1 MTLQEIRLL
10 HAYNAWATNKL
21 FDALAACTAEETTRD
36 MKSSHGSILD
46 TMTHLVGAE
55 KIWLARWVGTPRA
68 TMLKQSDVPTLA
80 DLRKVWETTGYE
92 TARWLGA
99 MTDKTLLNTF
109 TMTSAKGETFTYV
122 YWQAIQHV
130 VDHSTYH
137 RGQVITLMRQI
148 GKVPP
153 SAGLI
158 TFYRESGRKQ

>member
-21 FDALAACTAEETTRD
+21 FDALAPCSAEETTTD
-36 MKSSHGSILD
+36 MKSSHGSILG

-55 KIWLARWVGTPRA
+55 KIWLARWVGTPGA
-68 TMLKQSDVPTLA
+68 TMLKQSEVPTLT

-92 TARWLGA
+92 TARWLGS
-99 MTDKTLLNTF
+99 MTDKKLLDTF
-109 TMTSAKGETFTYV
+109 SMASAKGEIFTHV

-153 SAGLI
+153 STGLI
-158 TFYRESGRKQ
+158 TFYRESWKKQ